1 MNSSLLGIVFI
12 SLAFFT
18 LIGFIM
24 LALKQI
30 QSVTGQRSRL
40 KKIMNSQRK
49 NSVVS
54 SVGVKSNPSESG
66 GVRKSHDS
74 LMKSDILE
82 ESKAETTT
90 IAGGKLS
97 LETKFTYAQWTFSP
111 IAFRA
116 GQILVGLLFFLLI
129 REYCNFVVQVLAFWS
144 GFLLFD
150 TVLESKMKTRFRAF
164 DIDYPQF
171 LSSLVGLIKTGMNP
185 MTAIAAACKALE
197 ADSLVRRECELMLE
211 RMRYGVSEDQSIGG
225 FAGDV
230 PHPEIELFV
239 QALLLS
245 RQVGGTLSDT
255 LERLSRQVRRRQY
268 FRQQAVS
275 AVSMHRG
282 SVWFII
288 LLMIIMQGFLLYME
302 PKIILGSLTDPI
314 GWQVWQIGI
323 LVILAGLFWVRKVTN
338 IKV

>member
-1 MNSSLLGIVFI
+1 MGNSLLAVIFI

-24 LALKQI
+24 VALKQI
-30 QSVTGQRSRL
+30 QTVTGQRSRL
-40 KKIMNSQRK
+40 KKIMYSQRK

-54 SVGVKSNPSESG
+54 RVGVRSNAVDGVKSKKQYASLLNNE
-66 GVRKSHDS
+66 VLEDS
-74 LMKSDILE
+74 KLNSQQTNS
-82 ESKAETTT
+82 SKVT
-90 IAGGKLS
+90 

-111 IAFRA
+111 IAYRA
-116 GQILVGLLFFLLI
+116 GQILVGILLFLLVY
-129 REYCNFVVQVLAFWS
+129 EKCNFVVQVIAFYT
-144 GFLLFD
+144 GFLIFD
-150 TVLESKMKTRFRAF
+150 TVLASKIKLRFRAF
-164 DIDYPQF
+164 DVDYPQF
-171 LSSLVGLIKTGMNP
+171 LASLVGLLKTGMNP
-185 MTAIAAACKALE
+185 MTAIAASSKALE

-255 LERLSRQVRRRQY
+255 LERLSKQVRRRQY

-282 SVWFII
+282 SVWVII
-288 LLMIIMQGFLLYME
+288 LLMIIMQGFLMYME
-302 PKIILGSLTDPI
+302 PKIVTESINDPI

-323 LVILAGLFWVRKVTN
+323 LIILTGILWVRKVTN